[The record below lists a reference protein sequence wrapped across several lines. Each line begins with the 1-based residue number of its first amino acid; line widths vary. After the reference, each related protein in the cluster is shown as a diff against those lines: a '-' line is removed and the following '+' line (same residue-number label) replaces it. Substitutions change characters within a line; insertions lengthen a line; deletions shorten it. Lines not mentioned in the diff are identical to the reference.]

1 MSVARRNPR
10 EDWIYFFTSS
20 SVLGWILV
28 LVPPGE
34 NPSVFPFSSIQART
48 WPNSPNVS
56 GRKASATLWII
67 FRTFSDPCR
76 SERELK
82 ICRYISSS
90 FDGAFS
96 RKVSKSGPELKHARF
111 STANDAQ
118 RKVPSDFIKRA
129 SFASIFR
136 PTSHPNPSTLFPIKF
151 FTSSLT
157 RLFVSRL
164 ILSHPVRLPGRVF
177 ETWGTSRL
185 ERNILTLWVSMS
197 PRIFLITS
205 VHKLSFSPSMPS
217 IRMYTGSVLQSRI
230 TFPRTFHEE
239 YGLVKS
245 LSPWYLS
252 SALQLSKRFSSCC
265 RIPYSMS
272 LAILASLR
280 CGNSASSA
288 DMLSVGN
295 SGETKWKPNLA
306 PGGESRA
313 PSRNSATT
321 RLANIVFPVPGL
333 PQTQSN
339 LDPLPSRHSL
349 YLSSAKIHSPVPA
362 SG

>member
-1 MSVARRNPR
+1 M
-10 EDWIYFFTSS
+10 
-20 SVLGWILV
+20 VLA
-28 LVPPGE
+28 PPGE
-34 NPSVFPFSSIQART
+34 KSSDFPFSSIHART

-56 GRKASATLWII
+56 GRKASATLCII

-76 SERELK
+76 FERELK
-82 ICRYISSS
+82 IDRYISSS

-96 RKVSKSGPELKHARF
+96 RKVSKSGPELKHARL
-111 STANDAQ
+111 STASDAQ
-118 RKVPSDFIKRA
+118 RKVSSDFAKRA
-129 SFASIFR
+129 SFASFFR
-136 PTSHPNPSTLFPIKF
+136 PTSHSNPSTLFSIKA
-151 FTSSLT
+151 FTPSLT
-157 RLFVSRL
+157 RLFVSRW
-164 ILSHPVRLPGRVF
+164 ILPYPVRLRGRVF

-197 PRIFLITS
+197 PRIFPITS

-217 IRMYTGSVLQSRI
+217 IRMYTGSALQSPI

-272 LAILASLR
+272 LAILASPR
-280 CGNSASSA
+280 RGNSVSSA
-288 DMLSVGN
+288 DMSSVGN

-306 PGGESRA
+306 PSGESPA

-321 RLANIVFPVPGL
+321 RLASIVFPVPGP
-333 PQTQSN
+333 PQTQSK

-349 YLSSAKIHSPVPA
+349 YVSSVKIHSPVPV